1 MDRRARTH
9 HNSLQPICRLAPSL
23 LSDIFTFLILPTPAL
38 CHANSWITI
47 TFVCSHFR
55 RVALT
60 SPLLWAHIAFPLDR
74 TLRETMVVRAQ
85 TVPLRLDALWS
96 VGPGD
101 APFISTHIG
110 RAAALRLV
118 VDRHQNNVL
127 MRSLGGR
134 AAPVL
139 QSLDFSMTNAASDAP
154 ALPAGFL
161 ADGAPRL
168 RHLRL
173 QTKSLDV
180 WACPLLLRD
189 LRSLDIMY
197 QSDMP
202 KLPSV
207 DAVLG
212 ALSGLA
218 HCLVRLSLDIGNPP
232 ADTEQAQG
240 SKTSEMVN
248 LPLLTS
254 MFFRTRMTRG
264 ASLLQY
270 TALPHTAT
278 LRIELVHSSEAEAAS
293 LEATLPKFLNWP
305 RIQAYGGSF
314 APTAFK
320 RISVA
325 PSEPAQRAVN
335 IVIKAWHSLR
345 GTGEP
350 DSSLHLDALSV
361 WCRRRVYAPIPPL
374 APAVLDALATTQLEE
389 LVIDEVHRPAEADGE
404 RDIARLS
411 QAMKK
416 ITGLRVLEMHG
427 SITIAIA
434 GLAFE
439 ELFPELEVLRL
450 QAVDDAAAV
459 AARESALAG
468 YRAWAAARK
477 EAGHAVVLELDAT
490 WEAES
495 VSLVG

>member
-218 HCLVRLSLDIGNPP
+218 HCLLPSVSAVLGALGRLAHCLVKLSLDIGYPT
-232 ADTEQAQG
+232 ADTEQALG
-240 SKTSEMVN
+240 STTSEMVS

-254 MFFRTRMTRG
+254 MFFRTRVTRG
-264 ASLLQY
+264 DSLLHLI
-270 TALPHTAT
+270 ALPRTAT
-278 LRIELVHSSEAEAAS
+278 LRIELVYSNELNAAA

-305 RIQAYGGSF
+305 RIQTYDGSS

-325 PSEPAQRAVN
+325 PSQPTQGTANTV
-335 IVIKAWHSLR
+335 VKAWHSRR

-350 DSSLHLDALSV
+350 DFSLQLGPLSDGRK
-361 WCRRRVYAPIPPL
+361 RRAPASPMPIPPL
-374 APAVLDALATTQLEE
+374 APAALDALDALATAQLEE
-389 LVIDEVHRPAEADGE
+389 LVIDEVYRPAEADGA

-416 ITGLRVLEMHG
+416 TTGLRVLELHG
-427 SITIAIA
+427 SVPIALA
-434 GLAFE
+434 GMALE

-450 QAVDDAAAV
+450 
-459 AARESALAG
+459 
-468 YRAWAAARK
+468 
-477 EAGHAVVLELDAT
+477 
-490 WEAES
+490 
-495 VSLVG
+495 